1 MSHPSRT
8 RTRNRLYLIGVLPA
22 LLMLLVSGRVAL
34 LLLDE
39 SSGLSAFGAEEYG
52 DARDDFAANQV
63 LNPFERWVAH
73 FDEGTALYRAGDL
86 AGAVTAYED
95 ALAEDVPAE
104 WLCPVRNNLALAHE
118 GLGDAALQAH
128 GRVAAEGEWLVAR
141 EVLADC
147 VADGRADDLD
157 DLDEADADG
166 DGTVSPEEYAAAA
179 DDGMPSA
186 DDADADG
193 DGTVSAEEYAAAV
206 ASGRTLSAAATAVV
220 IDTRLATK
228 LEDRDPT
235 TPPTPTDPPPATDSV
250 AERER
255 QLAERDR
262 RALEQRRQQEERREE
277 REDERNGGG
286 PGSSTPQ
293 W

>member
-22 LLMLLVSGRVAL
+22 LLMLLVSGRIAL

-63 LNPFERWVAH
+63 LNPFERWIAH
-73 FDEGTALYRAGDL
+73 FDEGTARYRAGDL
-86 AGAVTAYED
+86 GGAVSAYED
-95 ALAEDVPAE
+95 ALDEEVPAE
-104 WLCPVRNNLALAHE
+104 WRCRVRNNLALAHE
-118 GLGDAALQAH
+118 GLGDAALDKH

-141 EVLADC
+141 EVLAGC
-147 VADGRADDLD
+147 LADGKADH
-157 DLDEADADG
+157 LDEADTDG
-166 DGTVSPEEYAAAA
+166 DGTVTAEEYAAVV
-179 DDGMPSA
+179 DDEMPSA
-186 DDADADG
+186 EEADTDG

-206 ASGRTLSAAATAVV
+206 VVGGTASAEETAVV
-220 IDTRLATK
+220 IDARLAAK
-228 LEDRDPT
+228 LEDRDPA

-255 QLAERDR
+255 RLAERDR
-262 RALEQRRQQEERREE
+262 QALEQRRQQEERREE
-277 REDERNGGG
+277 REDERSDEESGR
-286 PGSSTPQ
+286 PRTPE